1 MAIVRI
7 TGLRSALAKMQ
18 WRRGL
23 RAALAVGVAMFVCY
37 LFHKPMGWAALGG
50 FQVIVVDNGGPYRSR
65 LANILTIL
73 VGGSLGVFLGLLA
86 GVNLPT
92 AAAATLLF
100 CFAFTLARVM
110 SQPFASSSV
119 TVIVSFIVAIGTPP
133 HTLAYSNES
142 TLYFTLGGLW
152 AASLCLV
159 LWPADPF
166 RPARLAVANVYASLA
181 DLIRLLP
188 STTTAD
194 GRRAF
199 NDSLAKFRLH
209 TETAQQ
215 TLAATPARMTSRTI
229 RARNLTV
236 LIENADLLLARLLR
250 LAELGAHDPRNPL
263 PEIAGWLT
271 ASLEPVEPAL
281 RQRPRDRGAS
291 FAPTGFLYTNLQ
303 RTLPRLEAALVTP
316 TEPSIHLVAALRD
329 TLLYFETS
337 YEAIRA
343 IWTGIEPRRSPIS
356 LLNTPTFTS
365 LHPPLQWFDALRAN
379 LTLRSVMF
387 RHSLRLAFVVALD
400 VLIAGFLRFH
410 HQPITHSY
418 WIGMTSL
425 IVLQPYTGET
435 VRRSGERVLGTV
447 AGAAL
452 ASLLAVFIHTELSLV
467 LVVSIGAFF
476 TLALYAVDY
485 AWFCFFLTPTI
496 VLMVLPHLR
505 DWHFAALRMG
515 MTCVGALTAVLAML
529 FLWPEFESLQ
539 LPRLLARCAAAN
551 AAYLRAMIAYWQT
564 AISPESPTRIQA
576 ERTLLAPARRLCGLA
591 VNQAEETLDHAL
603 LEPNLPLIATRDR
616 AAQLNRSALT
626 FTTFLRRL
634 TQTITT
640 VAAIGTPSPSTVDNV
655 SVLAARLDAVA
666 KALESHTLPAPAT
679 ATSPSPDDQLVRIER
694 QVSVLERTAVEL
706 ATALN
711 SP

>member
-7 TGLRSALAKMQ
+7 TGLGSALTRMQ

-37 LFHKPMGWAALGG
+37 LFHKPMGWASLGA

-73 VGGSLGVFLGLLA
+73 IGGSLGVFLGLLA

-92 AAAATLLF
+92 AVLATLFF

-133 HTLAYSNES
+133 HTLAYANES
-142 TLYFTLGGLW
+142 TFYFALGGLW
-152 AASLCLV
+152 AASLSLV
-159 LWPADPF
+159 FWPADPF
-166 RPARLAVANVYASLA
+166 RPARLAVANVYATLA
-181 DLIRLLP
+181 ELIRLLP
-188 STTTAD
+188 STTTAE
-194 GRRAF
+194 GRQAF
-199 NDSLAKFRLH
+199 NESLAQFRLH

-236 LIENADLLLARLLR
+236 LTENADLLLARLLR
-250 LAELGAHDPRNPL
+250 LAELGAQDPRNPL

-271 ASLEPVEPAL
+271 ASLAPVEPAL
-281 RQRPRDRGAS
+281 RQRPADRGAS
-291 FAPTGFLYTNLQ
+291 FAPTGFLYTNIQ
-303 RTLPRLEAALVTP
+303 RTLPRLEAALATP
-316 TEPSIHLVAALRD
+316 AEPATHLIAALRD
-329 TLLYFETS
+329 TLLYFETT

-343 IWTGIEPRRSPIS
+343 IWTGIEPRRAPIA
-356 LLNTPTFTS
+356 LLNAPALTNP
-365 LHPPLQWFDALRAN
+365 HPPLQWFDALRAN
-379 LTLRSVMF
+379 LTFGSIMF
-387 RHSLRLAFVVALD
+387 RHALRLAFIVAFD
-400 VLIAGFLRFH
+400 VLIAGFLRIH
-410 HQPITHSY
+410 GQPITHSY
-418 WIGMTSL
+418 WIAMTSL

-452 ASLLAVFIHTELSLV
+452 ASLLAIFIHTELSLLV
-467 LVVSIGAFF
+467 VVSIGSFF

-496 VLMVLPHLR
+496 VLMVLPHFR
-505 DWHFAALRMG
+505 DWHFAAVRMG
-515 MTCVGALTAVLAML
+515 MTTFGALTAVLAML

-551 AAYLRAMIAYWQT
+551 AAYLRAMIAFWQT
-564 AISPESPTRIQA
+564 PDPTRLQA

-640 VAAIGTPSPSTVDNV
+640 VAAIGTPTPSAVEKI
-655 SVLAARLDAVA
+655 SYLAARLDAVA
-666 KALESHTLPAPAT
+666 KALEAHTLP
-679 ATSPSPDDQLVRIER
+679 SPPSLSEPTPPDEQLVRIER
-694 QVSVLERTAVEL
+694 QVSVLERTAVDL
-706 ATALN
+706 ATALH